1 MSGMQTFE
9 PDGIYCVHCH
19 APAAG
24 PCAACGA
31 LCCGDCVE
39 LRLGLTRQ
47 QAVCRVCITAA
58 PAPRRRRRVV
68 VVAAAA
74 LALLALSFLA
84 LRCWLA
90 A

>member
-39 LRLGLTRQ
+39 LRPGLTRQ
-47 QAVCRVCITAA
+47 QAVCRVCIAAA
-58 PAPRRRRRVV
+58 PAPRRRHRV
-68 VVAAAA
+68 VVAAVA
-74 LALLALSFLA
+74 LSLLALSFLT